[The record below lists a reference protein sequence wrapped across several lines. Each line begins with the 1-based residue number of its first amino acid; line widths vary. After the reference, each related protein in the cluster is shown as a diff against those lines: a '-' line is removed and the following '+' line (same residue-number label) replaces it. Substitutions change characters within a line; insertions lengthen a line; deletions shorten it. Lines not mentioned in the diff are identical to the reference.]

1 MNPTV
6 AVVAQGAMG
15 AGVGGRLVERG
26 LRVVTS
32 LAGRSEDSAKRA
44 AAAGMVAVS
53 DQELARADY
62 FLSILPPSDAL
73 GLAERMAALIGKS
86 NHKPIY
92 VDCNAVSPPTKVEI
106 GNVITDAGSPF
117 VDASIIGAPPKAGY
131 DGPAIYASGTDAAR
145 FVPLGDFGLV
155 VRVMDGPIGAASAM
169 KMSYAGITKG
179 LTALGAMML
188 LAATRGGVA
197 DGLRMELERSQP
209 ALLPWLQRSIPA
221 MYPRPIASSARWRRS
236 RTTSARTPRRRRCS
250 TRSPIS
256 TRGSPPTSRA
266 SRTRPRRSPHSSRRR
281 NSRRIGRRI
290 ILCARRSASSAQGR
304 PGCCWRCCCSATA
317 SIAWCWNR
325 AAATMSRAACA
336 PACWSRAPST

>member
-15 AGVGGRLVERG
+15 AGIGGRLVERG

-32 LAGRSEDSAKRA
+32 LAGRSEASAKRA
-44 AAAGMVAVS
+44 AAAGMVPVS
-53 DQELARADY
+53 DPEMAQADF

-73 GLAERMAALIGKS
+73 GLAERMAGLIAKS

-106 GNVITDAGSPF
+106 GNVITEAGSPF
-117 VDASIIGAPPKAGY
+117 VDGSIIGAPPKAGY
-131 DGPAIYASGTDAAR
+131 DGPAIYASGGDASR
-145 FVPLGDFGLV
+145 FVPLNDFGLV
-155 VRVMDGPIGAASAM
+155 VRVIEGPVGAASAM

-197 DGLRMELERSQP
+197 GGLRMELERSQP

-221 MYPRPIASSARWRRS
+221 MYSKAYRFVGEMEEIADYVSEDA
-236 RTTSARTPRRRRCS
+236 
-250 TRSPIS
+250 
-256 TRGSPPTSRA
+256 
-266 SRTRPRRSPHSSRRR
+266 
-281 NSRRIGRRI
+281 
-290 ILCARRSASSAQGR
+290 SAQEMFDAFADFYTR
-304 PGCCWRCCCSATA
+304 L
-317 SIAWCWNR
+317 
-325 AAATMSRAACA
+325 AADFDGKQEEVKALTTFLA
-336 PACWSRAPST
+336 PKK